1 MQFLEAEVIELTR
14 TVWETALAMG
24 IEPVEDDHHPP
35 DGDETVSACVHI
47 SGGWNGSV
55 ILSCPSTLGIA
66 IAAAMFELEH
76 DEVDDE
82 LLHDAVGEVANMIG
96 GNVKGLVPGPSQ
108 LSLPTVATGIHT
120 RLAVPGSHPV
130 TRVGF
135 RSECQPVRVVLAE
148 VNEAG
153 ADTHRSAKN
162 AETGRKDPA
171 NVA

>member
-14 TVWETALAMG
+14 TVWETVLAMG
-24 IEPVEDDHHPP
+24 IEPAEDDRHPP
-35 DGDETVSACVHI
+35 DGEETVSACVHI

-108 LSLPTVATGIHT
+108 LSLPTVATGLHT

-135 RSECQPVRVVLAE
+135 RSECQPVRVVLTE
-148 VNEAG
+148 VNDTAADG
-153 ADTHRSAKN
+153 GASADTV
-162 AETGRKDPA
+162 ETGRQDPA
-171 NVA
+171 SVA